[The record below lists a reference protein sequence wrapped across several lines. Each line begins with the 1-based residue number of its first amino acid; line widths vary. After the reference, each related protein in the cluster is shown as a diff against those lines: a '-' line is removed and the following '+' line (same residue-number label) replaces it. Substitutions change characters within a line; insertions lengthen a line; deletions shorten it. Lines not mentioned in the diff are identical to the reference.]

1 MLEPLAPRDKSQAG
15 NVGCLMI
22 LAGFLLLIGVGI
34 LAVFVIHPEGKGD
47 MWVMPLVG
55 GGFALVGATLM
66 WGGIRGARGLSV
78 PPAELSMEDGV
89 PLVPGARV
97 RVRLR
102 QPGPVAIE
110 SIRVKASCDRVY
122 QRPIKPDSSST
133 VEDSE
138 TLWEAVL
145 IESRD
150 ERVAR
155 GAALER
161 DGVLALPA
169 DARPTG
175 PAEPDG
181 RIRWQVEVFTEAG
194 FMRATYRV
202 FDIRVRRVHDDES
215 K

>member
-1 MLEPLAPRDKSQAG
+1 MLEPLAPRDKSQVG
-15 NVGCLMI
+15 NVGCLLI
-22 LAGFLLLIGVGI
+22 LAGFLLVIGVGI
-34 LAVFVIHPEGKGD
+34 LAVFIIHPEGKGD

-66 WGGIRGARGLSV
+66 WGGARGLGV
-78 PPAELSMEDGV
+78 PPAELSMERDV
-89 PLVPGARV
+89 PLLSGARV

-133 VEDSE
+133 VEDRE

-145 IESRD
+145 IESRA
-150 ERVAR
+150 ERVVR
-155 GAALER
+155 GAVLER
-161 DGVLALPA
+161 DGTLALPA

-181 RIRWQVEVFTEAG
+181 RIRWQIEVFTEAG

-202 FDIRVRRVHDDES
+202 FDVHVRRTHDDAS

>member
-1 MLEPLAPRDKSQAG
+1 MLEPLAPRDKSQVG
-15 NVGCLMI
+15 NVGCLLI
-22 LAGFLLLIGVGI
+22 LAGFLLLIGVGL
-34 LAVFVIHPEGKGD
+34 LAVFIIHPEGKGD

-55 GGFALVGATLM
+55 GAFALVGATLA

-78 PPAELSMEDGV
+78 PAAELFMERDV
-89 PLVPGARV
+89 PLVPGAQV
-97 RVRLR
+97 SVRLR
-102 QPGPVAIE
+102 QPGPVGIK

-122 QRPIKPDSSST
+122 QRRVKPNSSST
-133 VEDSE
+133 VEDRE

-161 DGVLALPA
+161 DGTLALPA

-181 RIRWQVEVFTEAG
+181 RVRWQIEVFTEAG
-194 FMRATYRV
+194 FMRAAYRV
-202 FDIRVRRVHDDES
+202 FDIRVRRTRDDVS

>member
-1 MLEPLAPRDKSQAG
+1 MLEPLAPRDKTQVG
-15 NVGCLMI
+15 NVGCLLI
-22 LAGFLLLIGVGI
+22 LAAFLLLIGGGI
-34 LAVFVIHPEGKGD
+34 LGVFVTHPEGKGD
-47 MWVMPLVG
+47 LWVMPVVG
-55 GGFALVGATLM
+55 GGFALVGAALM
-66 WGGIRGARGLSV
+66 WGGIRGARGLAV
-78 PPAELSMEDGV
+78 PPAELSMERDV
-89 PLVPGARV
+89 SLVPGARV

-122 QRPIKPDSSST
+122 QRPIKRDSSST
-133 VEDSE
+133 VEDRE
-138 TLWEAVL
+138 TLWEDVL
-145 IESRD
+145 IECRD

-161 DGVLALPA
+161 DGTLTLPA

-181 RIRWQVEVFTEAG
+181 RIRWCIEVFTEAG

-202 FDIRVRRVHDDES
+202 FDIQVHRMHDDVS
-215 K
+215 R

>member
-1 MLEPLAPRDKSQAG
+1 MLEPLAPRDESQVG

-34 LAVFVIHPEGKGD
+34 LAVFVVHPEGKGD

-78 PPAELSMEDGV
+78 PPAELSMERDV

-102 QPGPVAIE
+102 QSGPVAIE

-122 QRPIKPDSSST
+122 QRQIKPNSSST
-133 VEDSE
+133 VEDRE

-145 IESRD
+145 VEVRS
-150 ERVAR
+150 ERVAG
-155 GAALER
+155 GATLER

-202 FDIRVRRVHDDES
+202 FDIHVRPTHSDAP